1 MIKKLSL
8 RDFSLF
14 LAIIG
19 IWGFFAAL
27 SPSYI
32 ESRNLSL
39 LAIEMS
45 TTAVAALGVLLIIL
59 CGHIDLAI
67 GSGVGLFGG
76 LAAVLTTW
84 FGWPAPAA
92 LSVSL
97 VAAVLLWAGMG
108 KFIVSQKIPAF
119 IITLGGLLIFKGI
132 FWLVI
137 DVSTVP
143 VVLGGETNLYAL
155 LTDFYLSE
163 AMGYLLALGV
173 AAALAYATLKGR
185 ASRQRHKFEVEDAEI
200 AFYKFMMKAIGL
212 FIVVAVLN
220 QFRGV
225 PMSVII
231 LCAIAFGIYVLT
243 QHTAFGRYL
252 YAIGGNEEAAY
263 VSGVPVNRTVITAF
277 AIAGGL
283 VAITGFLQTAKTGY
297 STTAVG
303 QLMELDAIAACVIGG
318 VSLKGGRGTVMG
330 VMFGSLI
337 MASLINGLTLI
348 SADPAIKFIARGTV
362 LVLAVWM
369 DVRLNKK

>member
-1 MIKKLSL
+1 MTKKLSL

-14 LAIIG
+14 LAIVG
-19 IWGFFAAL
+19 IWGFFAVL

-32 ESRNLSL
+32 EARNLSL

-84 FGWPAPAA
+84 LGWPAPAA
-92 LSVSL
+92 LGVSF
-97 VAAVLLWAGMG
+97 VAAILLWAGMG

-143 VVLGGETNLYAL
+143 VKPGGASNLYSL

-163 AMGYLLALGV
+163 PMGYLLAAGV
-173 AAALAYATLKGR
+173 VAALAVATLKGR
-185 ASRQRHKFEVEDAEI
+185 ASRTRHHFEVEEPET
-200 AFYKFMMKAIGL
+200 AFYKFMIQAIGL

-220 QFRGV
+220 MFRGV
-225 PMSVII
+225 PMSGII

-243 QHTAFGRYL
+243 QHTTFGRYL
-252 YAIGGNEEAAY
+252 YAIGGNEEAAF

-330 VMFGSLI
+330 VMAGSLI

>member
-1 MIKKLSL
+1 M
-8 RDFSLF
+8 
-14 LAIIG
+14 
-19 IWGFFAAL
+19 
-27 SPSYI
+27 
-32 ESRNLSL
+32 
-39 LAIEMS
+39 
-45 TTAVAALGVLLIIL
+45 
-59 CGHIDLAI
+59 
-67 GSGVGLFGG
+67 
-76 LAAVLTTW
+76 
-84 FGWPAPAA
+84 
-92 LSVSL
+92 
-97 VAAVLLWAGMG
+97 
-108 KFIVSQKIPAF
+108 
-119 IITLGGLLIFKGI
+119 
-132 FWLVI
+132 
-137 DVSTVP
+137 
-143 VVLGGETNLYAL
+143 
-155 LTDFYLSE
+155 
-163 AMGYLLALGV
+163 
-173 AAALAYATLKGR
+173 
-185 ASRQRHKFEVEDAEI
+185 
-200 AFYKFMMKAIGL
+200 
-212 FIVVAVLN
+212 LN

>member
-1 MIKKLSL
+1 MTKQLSL

-14 LAIIG
+14 FAIVA
-19 IWGFFAAL
+19 IWTFFSVL
-27 SPSYI
+27 EPSYI
-32 ESRNLSL
+32 GSRNLSL

-76 LAAVLTTW
+76 LAAVLVTV
-84 FGWPAPAA
+84 FGWPAPLA

-97 VAAVLLWAGMG
+97 IAAVLLWTAMG
-108 KFIVSQKIPAF
+108 QFIVSQKIPSF

-137 DVSTVP
+137 NVSTIP
-143 VVLGGETNLYAL
+143 VKSGSTPNLYSL
-155 LTDFYLSE
+155 LTDFYLSP
-163 AMGYLLALGV
+163 AMGYVLAALV
-173 AAALAYATLKGR
+173 SAALAIATLKGR
-185 ASRQRHKFEVEDAEI
+185 AARRRHHFEVEDTEV
-200 AFYKFMMKAIGL
+200 AFYKFMIKGIGL
-212 FIVVAVLN
+212 FIIVTVLN

-225 PMSVII
+225 PLSGII
-231 LCAIAFGIYVLT
+231 LCGIAFAIYVLT
-243 QHTAFGRYL
+243 QHTAFGRHL

-263 VSGVPVNRTVITAF
+263 VSGVPVNRTIVGAF
-277 AIAGGL
+277 AIAGAL

-330 VMFGSLI
+330 VMAGALI
-337 MASLINGLTLI
+337 MSSLINGLTLLA
-348 SADPAIKFIARGTV
+348 ADPAIKFIARGSV

-369 DVRLNKK
+369 DVRLNKR

>member
-1 MIKKLSL
+1 MTKQISL

-14 LAIIG
+14 LAIVG
-19 IWGFFAAL
+19 IWGFFTVL

-92 LSVSL
+92 LGVSL
-97 VAAVLLWAGMG
+97 LAGILLWAGMG
-108 KFIVSQKIPAF
+108 KFIVSQNIPAF

-143 VVLGGETNLYAL
+143 VVLGGQTNLYSL
-155 LTDFYLSE
+155 LTDFYLSP
-163 AMGYLLALGV
+163 AMGYLLAFGV
-173 AAALAYATLKGR
+173 SAALAVATLKSR
-185 ASRQRHKFEVEDAEI
+185 ASRRRHNFAVEDQEV
-200 AFYKFMMKAIGL
+200 AFYKFMMQAIGL
-212 FIVVAVLN
+212 FIVVVVLN
-220 QFRGV
+220 MFRGV

-231 LCAIAFGIYVLT
+231 LCGIAFGIYVLT
-243 QHTAFGRYL
+243 QHTSFGRYL
-252 YAIGGNEEAAY
+252 YAIGGNEEAAF
-263 VSGVPVNRTVITAF
+263 VSGVPVNRTVVTAF